1 MASSE
6 WKKLS
11 LSHENISNLSATD
24 TNELIINEDNNN
36 DNYDSENFKEAYN
49 HLFSDGTESNIEF
62 EGFSSEDDEGSTDD
76 DLTSSDDEE
85 IIVNQQ
91 PKNRKKQA
99 TDSPDGWDMKLWK
112 KGDTKLQWGDTK
124 LQPLPKFTAETRF
137 NFITPDDANELY
149 FFKLFFT
156 DELLESVT
164 LETNN
169 YAFEYLQKNKDRLKE
184 HSNFKKWP
192 ENGISE
198 DKMTLFIPL
207 TFLLWNCKE
216 GLTLPLLVS

>member
-91 PKNRKKQA
+91 PRNRKKQT

-112 KGDTKLQWGDTK
+112 KGDTKLQRGDTK

-198 DKMTLFIPL
+198 DKVTLFIPL